1 MKYTIVLIG
10 GFVLGWLFSIAL
22 TGFRIKCYKREIR
35 LLGISN
41 AKLRASLEYSDRMY
55 SRVNKSLLELRKRY
69 DEAHK
74 NKF

>member
-10 GFVLGWLFSIAL
+10 GFVLGWLFNVAL
-22 TGFRIKCYKREIR
+22 TKFRTRCYKREIR

-55 SRVNKSLLELRKRY
+55 VKVSKSFLELRKKY
-69 DEAHK
+69 DK
-74 NKF
+74 GYRNKF